1 MLQLRGHPAPDT
13 HAFSWGSGL
22 STARSLL
29 CPAGTRA
36 AWPEPQG
43 SDKPVLGKLS
53 SSSPGPGTE
62 REAGRK
68 RGRKTQKGEEVEEDG
83 RFVVG
88 CARSLW
94 LASSL
99 VTVTLQDP
107 IRPP

>member
-1 MLQLRGHPAPDT
+1 MPFLGVRGSP
-13 HAFSWGSGL
+13 FLGV
-22 STARSLL
+22 RSLL

-43 SDKPVLGKLS
+43 SDKPVLSKLS

-83 RFVVG
+83 CFVVG